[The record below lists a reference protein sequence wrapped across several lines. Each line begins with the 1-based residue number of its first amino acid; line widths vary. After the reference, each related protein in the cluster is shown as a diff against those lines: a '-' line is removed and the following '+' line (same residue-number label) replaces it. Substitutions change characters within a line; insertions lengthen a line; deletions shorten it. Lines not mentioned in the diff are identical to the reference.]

1 MLLLSTLV
9 AKEIHPTLL
18 FHSIGYVNDFV
29 LNKNRLYVAN
39 DMGCIDIFDTNT
51 QKVVNRVVLPL
62 LVTARNKLTS
72 PNVISVDYL
81 NGKLLILSI
90 GKKSYRNVWIYENY
104 ELKQI
109 VDETKK
115 LTIKEARFVNNEQI
129 LFSTFGSE
137 VILHDTSEQYNV
149 YKTHISQST
158 TGDMVLSHSKDQMV
172 LSDESGEVRLIDVA
186 TSKVLKNYKPQN
198 LDNVYHVAYNNNIII
213 TAGQDRRVGVY
224 GARKEDYYLKSDF
237 LVYCVGLSPNG
248 KTGVYSS
255 GEENNLQLFNTK
267 TKKLGDILIGH
278 KTPINQIKFK
288 NDYEIYSI
296 GSRNDIFYW
305 KLN

>member
-1 MLLLSTLV
+1 MLLLSTII
-9 AKEIHPTLL
+9 AKEIHPTLV
-18 FHSIGYVNDFV
+18 FHSVGYVNDFV
-29 LNKNRLYVAN
+29 FHKNRLYVAN

-51 QKVVNRVVLPL
+51 QKIVNRVMLPL
-62 LVTARNKLTS
+62 LVTARNKLIA
-72 PNVISVDYL
+72 PNVISVDYI
-81 NGKLLILSI
+81 NGKILILSI
-90 GKKSYRNVWIYENY
+90 GKNSYRNVWIYENH

-109 VDETKK
+109 VDEKKK
-115 LTIKEARFVNNEQI
+115 LTIKEARFANNEQI

-158 TGDMVLSHSKDQMV
+158 MGDMVLSANKNEMV
-172 LSDESGEVRLIDVA
+172 HSDESGAIRLIDVA
-186 TSKVLKNYKPQN
+186 TSKVLKNYKPLN

-224 GARKEDYYLKSDF
+224 GATKEDYYIKSDF

-255 GEENNLQLFNTK
+255 GEENDLQLFNTK
-267 TKKLGDILIGH
+267 TKQLGDILVGH
-278 KTPINQIKFK
+278 KTPINQIKFV
-288 NDYEIYSI
+288 NDKEFYSV